1 MQFFIKCPE
10 GQKDEWAV
18 IEMQGDL
25 ESRIGD
31 MSLGGKFVGDL
42 HYDTAKHTPILIIGH
57 HILHGKIVDCER
69 PLVAIEKKS
78 CPVPH
83 QDQMDVDEDDALR
96 TNTSTEY
103 VVRSIIRKKF
113 IFKTRPKPIIAN
125 VPKKL

>member
-1 MQFFIKCPE
+1 MFIYIIICYEFF
-10 GQKDEWAV
+10 
-18 IEMQGDL
+18 EMTVTYYIAPLSRSLAYLSIQGDL

-83 QDQMDVDEDDALR
+83 QGTLLLKPEP
-96 TNTSTEY
+96 
-103 VVRSIIRKKF
+103 
-113 IFKTRPKPIIAN
+113 IFLT
-125 VPKKL
+125 